1 MELKLI
7 QEESLVDGRVRA
19 RIAILCTKFDSYNLK
34 SLYANINTTP

>member
-7 QEESLVDGRVRA
+7 QEESLVDGRVRS
-19 RIAILCTKFDSYNLK
+19 IAILCTKFDSYNLK